1 MVAILMVQ
9 KDLQEALAELHEAFP
24 DVKEHERTAAL
35 QEAAARSRA
44 RAEHGVVSAR
54 EFEAVRAA
62 LAPFFATAQPTA
74 HEALKNALKVTTRA
88 QLRGDG
94 TPAEAQPAVALL
106 AAQPRRYRDEVFAE
120 VVEELKAE
128 LTARDREQLVRA
140 GVEQLIGEEL
150 GAGVA
155 EGRHEGVVNLTANG

>member
-35 QEAAARSRA
+35 QEAAARFRA

-74 HEALKNALKVTTRA
+74 HEALKNALKATTKA

-106 AAQPRRYRDEVFAE
+106 AAQPRRYRGEVFAE

-128 LTARDREQLVRA
+128 LTARARERLVRA
-140 GVEQLIGEEL
+140 GVERLIGEEL
-150 GAGVA
+150 GAGVT
-155 EGRHEGVVNLTANG
+155 EGRREA